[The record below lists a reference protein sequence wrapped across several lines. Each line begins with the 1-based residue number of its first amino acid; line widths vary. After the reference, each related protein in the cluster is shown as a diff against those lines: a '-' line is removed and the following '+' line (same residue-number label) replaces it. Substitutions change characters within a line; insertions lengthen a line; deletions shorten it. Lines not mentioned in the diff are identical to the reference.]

1 MDNTSSSSSKTVGIV
16 IVVAIIVVGIWLM
29 IRKPE
34 NTTLPPET
42 ATSDTTMQTAQDQT
56 AQPQTP
62 VQGIQT
68 SGSSDTALASDSAS
82 IDSQIQALGS
92 DNSAVNQPTQ

>member
-34 NTTLPPET
+34 NTTLPPE
-42 ATSDTTMQTAQDQT
+42 T